1 MPAVWLSWFLP
12 RTRQAGPVL
21 YSAYPSPDLVCAPF
35 GFCDDCFFGWFLFRE
50 DMAMAMS
57 AGGSSDLN
65 SSINVTPMVDIMLVL
80 LIIFMV
86 VTPLLQSGVTVTL
99 PKGKNPVED
108 ANITKDTAVVVAIP
122 NDGQFYI
129 GRDLIQGKDN
139 LIETIKNRMAQLKPS
154 DPQIVYIKGGAG
166 TSYGEI
172 VDVIDSIREAGFD
185 QIGLVAD
192 KLKE

>member
-1 MPAVWLSWFLP
+1 
-12 RTRQAGPVL
+12 
-21 YSAYPSPDLVCAPF
+21 
-35 GFCDDCFFGWFLFRE
+35 
-50 DMAMAMS
+50 MAMAMS
-57 AGGSSDLN
+57 AGGSSNLN

-86 VTPLLQSGVTVTL
+86 VTPLLQSGVSVTI
-99 PKGKNPVED
+99 PKGKNPTED
-108 ANITKDTAVVVAIP
+108 ANITKDTAVVIAIP
-122 NDGQFYI
+122 NDGQFYV

-139 LIETIKNRMAQLKPS
+139 LIQTIKGRMGQLKPS
-154 DPQIVYIKGGAG
+154 DPQIVYIKGGVG

-172 VDVIDSIREAGFD
+172 VEVIDAIREAGFD